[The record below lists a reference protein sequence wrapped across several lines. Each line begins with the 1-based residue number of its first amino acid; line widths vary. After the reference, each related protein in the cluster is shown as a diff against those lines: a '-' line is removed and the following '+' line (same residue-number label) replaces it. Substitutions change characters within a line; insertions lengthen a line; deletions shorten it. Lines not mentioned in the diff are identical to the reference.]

1 MWLRGVAHRDQ
12 CIQTAQPA
20 CSITRAGVLFFAM
33 NTRIALLIPLAV
45 ALAGCESMSVS
56 ECRVADWTR
65 VGMAD
70 GSAGVSEQR
79 IASYTEDCGKAGV
92 MPNAQAYRRGW
103 DAGIVQ
109 FCTPANGWREGVQG
123 NSGKASVCQGQAGF
137 AGFSH
142 YLDLGMQVHRMQ
154 ELLQRNGQE
163 SSRLQARLE
172 ASKSDE
178 EKKNLREDLRHIDRE
193 QFRLRSLLMR
203 QQMLAP

>member
-1 MWLRGVAHRDQ
+1 
-12 CIQTAQPA
+12 
-20 CSITRAGVLFFAM
+20 M
-33 NTRIALLIPLAV
+33 NVRIALLIPLAI

-56 ECRVADWTR
+56 ECKVADWTR
-65 VGMAD
+65 VGMSD
-70 GSAGVSEQR
+70 GSTGVSERR
-79 IASYTEDCGKAGV
+79 IADYSEDCAKAGV
-92 MPNAQAYRRGW
+92 VPNAQAYRRGW

-123 NSGKASVCQGQAGF
+123 NSGKTSVCQGQAGF

-163 SSRLQARLE
+163 SSRLQGRLE
-172 ASKSDE
+172 ASKNDD
-178 EKKNLREDLRHIDRE
+178 EKKQLRENLRHLDRE
-193 QFRLRSLLMR
+193 QSRLRRLLMQ

>member
-1 MWLRGVAHRDQ
+1 
-12 CIQTAQPA
+12 
-20 CSITRAGVLFFAM
+20 M

-56 ECRVADWTR
+56 ECKVADWTR

-70 GSAGVSEQR
+70 GSTGVGAQR
-79 IASYTEDCGKAGV
+79 IADYSEDCGKAGIV
-92 MPNAQAYRRGW
+92 PNAQAYRRGW

-154 ELLQRNGQE
+154 EMLQRNGQE

-178 EKKNLREDLRHIDRE
+178 EKKNLREELRHNDRE
-193 QFRLRSLLMR
+193 NLRLRKLLTQ